1 MDQQETGDSCTDM
14 EYRILP
20 LKMASGIGEKKICF
34 FFCRELCFFTEV
46 LLVLCV
52 SLVHLPLWSWAT
64 FIRRVFNV
72 YRCRRWIYRCGVTVR
87 VAKTLKTLLLGK
99 NEIDIFVFYS
109 VILFLLLLM
118 MLVRLLMLLF
128 QSLLPILLL
137 MAVSRIEGTVTI
149 FTITF

>member
-1 MDQQETGDSCTDM
+1 M
-14 EYRILP
+14 
-20 LKMASGIGEKKICF
+20 
-34 FFCRELCFFTEV
+34 
-46 LLVLCV
+46 
-52 SLVHLPLWSWAT
+52 
-64 FIRRVFNV
+64 
-72 YRCRRWIYRCGVTVR
+72 R